1 MPDQLPEQIKKE
13 RCRELIELGKKH
25 RTEYMQHFLGQEKTV
40 LFEEMQTIAEE
51 EYWVGHTMEYL
62 KVGVKTNQNLENKMA
77 VVKVKNILQE
87 EILVGE
93 IGNEINNS

>member
-1 MPDQLPEQIKKE
+1 
-13 RCRELIELGKKH
+13 
-25 RTEYMQHFLGQEKTV
+25 MQHFLGQEKTV
-40 LFEEMQTIAEE
+40 LFEEIQTIAEE

-77 VVKVKNILQE
+77 VVMIESILQE

-93 IGNEINNS
+93 IG